1 MNTPTPEDS
10 AFAHRAHAHRRRVS
24 TKVRRRRTIVAFSL
38 AVVLLFGGA
47 ATAIL
52 VMYNQVDSGINRSS
66 FTLPTAAVQTPK
78 PRDETNI
85 LVMGLDSRVDQNG
98 DALPDEVYQYLRAGD
113 ETNGGY
119 NANVLMFVHI
129 PAGDGD
135 AVGISIPRDDY
146 VELPGAPSGVSHAK
160 IKEAYGLAFSERYS
174 DLVDQDELSRADAYQ
189 QARAAGRQ
197 AQIET
202 VSAFLGDVR
211 IDHFIEMT
219 MGGFFSIAQAVAP
232 ITVCLNHDTEDIY
245 SGAYFSAGINQL
257 DASEAM
263 SFVRQRRDL
272 GAGDLELTDFDRTR
286 RQQAFMVSLANRLK
300 EQDTLTDLN
309 KLNSLISVAKQH
321 MALDED
327 LDLLGFATVAAELA
341 RGKISFVTLPITQF
355 AEVDGK
361 SVNLVDLEQI
371 HTVVAE
377 LLGQAPPT
385 DPAPEQEPLASDSA
399 DAESGADEADT
410 AVGATEPAPP
420 ATETVDPAGTT
431 VYNSW
436 EEPLRSGN
444 LVCVN

>member
-1 MNTPTPEDS
+1 MNSRTPDETHY
-10 AFAHRAHAHRRRVS
+10 AHRSGAHRRVASRR
-24 TKVRRRRTIVAFSL
+24 VRRRRTIVALSL
-38 AVVLLFGGA
+38 AMVLLFGGT
-47 ATAIL
+47 ATAL
-52 VMYNQVDSGINRSS
+52 YVMYRDVDSGINRSG
-66 FTLPTAAVQTPK
+66 FTLPSAAVQTPK

-113 ETNGGY
+113 ESNGGY

-146 VELPGAPSGVSHAK
+146 VELPGSPSGVSHAK
-160 IKEAYGLAFSERYS
+160 IKEAYGLAFSERFG
-174 DLVDQDELSRADAYQ
+174 DLIDEGDLSRADAYQ
-189 QARAAGRQ
+189 EARAAGRQ

-219 MGGFFSIAQAVAP
+219 MGGFYTIAQAVAP

-263 SFVRQRRDL
+263 SFVRQRRDMSD
-272 GAGDLELTDFDRTR
+272 GDLELTDFDRTR
-286 RQQAFMVSLANRLK
+286 RQQAFLVSLANRLK

-309 KLNSLISVAKQH
+309 KLNSLISAAKQH
-321 MALDED
+321 MALDDKFE
-327 LDLLGFATVAAELA
+327 LLSFASVAAELA
-341 RGKISFVTLPITQF
+341 KGGITFVTLPITEF
-355 AEVDGK
+355 AQVDGK
-361 SVNLVDLEQI
+361 SVNLVDVDEI
-371 HTVVAE
+371 HRIVAE
-377 LLGQAPPT
+377 LLAPAAPVT
-385 DPAPEQEPLASDSA
+385 PVTPGEDPSGEQPSP
-399 DAESGADEADT
+399 ADEGEDPVPPA
-410 AVGATEPAPP
+410 APP
-420 ATETVDPAGTT
+420 ASEPVDPAGTT

-436 EEPLRSGN
+436 EDPLRSGN
-444 LVCVN
+444 LACVN